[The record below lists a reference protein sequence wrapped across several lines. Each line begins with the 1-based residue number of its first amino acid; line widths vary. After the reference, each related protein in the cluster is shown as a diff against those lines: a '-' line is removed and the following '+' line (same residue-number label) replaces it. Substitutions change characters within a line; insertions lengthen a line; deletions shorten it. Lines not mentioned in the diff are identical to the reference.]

1 MRIEVKFFSLLRLE
15 LKEAGSSYQLDDE
28 ITVEELIKLLDQDYD
43 GLFSE
48 KLIEA
53 GQIKTGTIILVDG
66 DNVIHLNGL
75 KTVIKDGATISIFPP
90 SGGG

>member
-1 MRIEVKFFSLLRLE
+1 MTIEVKFFSLLRLE
-15 LKEAGSSYQLDDE
+15 LKEAGCSYQLDDE
-28 ITVEELIKLLDQDYD
+28 ITVKELIKLLDQDYE
-43 GLFSE
+43 GIFSD

-53 GQIKTGTIILVDG
+53 GQIKMGTIILVDG

-75 KTVIKDGATISIFPP
+75 ETVIKDGAKISIFPP

>member
-1 MRIEVKFFSLLRLE
+1 MTIEVKFFSLLRLE
-15 LKEAGSSYQLDDE
+15 LKEAGTSYQLDNE
-28 ITVEELIKLLDQDYD
+28 ITVQELIELLDREYD
-43 GLFSE
+43 GLFSD

-53 GQIKTGTIILVDG
+53 SQIKTGTIILVDG

-75 KTVIKDGATISIFPP
+75 DTVIKDGATISIFPP